1 MTNKVIT
8 INNQTDFKTIMLHAN
23 CETRL
28 NRKGSE
34 LQYFKF
40 KSSCNGKWVKLITG
54 DRLRIDSEYNLTQM
68 YTIY

>member
-1 MTNKVIT
+1 MTSKVIT
-8 INNQTDFKTIMLHAN
+8 INNQTDFKTIMLNAN

-40 KSSCNGKWVKLITG
+40 KQNGKFIKLVTG
-54 DRLRIDSEYNLTQM
+54 DQIEIDSNYNIKIIKQK
-68 YTIY
+68 